1 MQDFIEKS
9 SKKLIRI
16 YQGLLDNGFMDDSEL
31 ELNINEIL
39 RDFYDVNKFL
49 NISYIIFN
57 NPNTNNEEKADLLYN
72 FRDSYGNKLLTR
84 TQSRDAVH
92 KGASLVQFFRK
103 LYKFRGDK
111 MPTAREGTLTGGG
124 KTAKPKKF

>member
-1 MQDFIEKS
+1 MQDFIDTS

-57 NPNTNNEEKADLLYN
+57 N
-72 FRDSYGNKLLTR
+72 
-84 TQSRDAVH
+84 Q
-92 KGASLVQFFRK
+92 
-103 LYKFRGDK
+103 
-111 MPTAREGTLTGGG
+111 
-124 KTAKPKKF
+124 

>member
-1 MQDFIEKS
+1 MQDFIDTS

-49 NISYIIFN
+49 
-57 NPNTNNEEKADLLYN
+57 
-72 FRDSYGNKLLTR
+72 
-84 TQSRDAVH
+84 
-92 KGASLVQFFRK
+92 
-103 LYKFRGDK
+103 
-111 MPTAREGTLTGGG
+111 
-124 KTAKPKKF
+124 